1 MNEKTK
7 ESKFLDAIN
16 QYAERQKAA
25 INSEVEDYKN
35 KRIEQATEQGLNDA
49 YQLIQRDI
57 AKQKAT
63 IIVETS
69 AMENRLRKRQFEL
82 RKTISD
88 EVFEQAKKKLL
99 DFTGSAAYVDSL
111 RKSAEDAEE
120 LFGDAAV
127 TVSVAPKDIG
137 YAEAIKA
144 ILANAEITEDKDI
157 RIGGIKVYCKSTGIL
172 ADDTLDT
179 KLRDQREWFIENSGL
194 KVV

>member
-99 DFTGSAAYVDSL
+99 DFTESAAYVDSL

-120 LFGDAAV
+120 LFGDVAV